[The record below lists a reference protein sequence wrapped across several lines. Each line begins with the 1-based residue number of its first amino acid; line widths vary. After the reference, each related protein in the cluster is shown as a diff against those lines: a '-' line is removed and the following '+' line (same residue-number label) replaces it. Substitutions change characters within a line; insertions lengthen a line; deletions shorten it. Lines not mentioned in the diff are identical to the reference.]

1 MIGFS
6 SDDEGYYMKCRLCL
20 AVMVWL
26 VFSLGNL
33 VSAGDLKERLPSAGE
48 LADFKIMDKPATYH
62 PANLWNYIN
71 GGASIYLAYDF
82 EELVTFTTIHRTSE
96 LEIVVDIYDMGK
108 PINAYG
114 IYSVERC
121 PDGKPIKWG
130 CDGSLCGGALYFWQD
145 RYYVKLMP
153 YYITPRADELLPKLA
168 GIISRKLPDVQVLPR
183 QLAVFPQDGRIK
195 NSDRYIKKDI
205 LGQDYFQ
212 NGFRMEYDLK
222 GHQYTILLIEG
233 ATPQETD
240 LNLKRYRAYLDES
253 GKVSEKISGLGEQAF
268 LGKDRFYGTVIFARK
283 KRFIIGVLGL
293 KDVQGARNIIKTM
306 FGKLYGW

>member
-1 MIGFS
+1 MF
-6 SDDEGYYMKCRLCL
+6 CL
-20 AVMVWL
+20 VI
-26 VFSLGNL
+26 SLSNL
-33 VSAGDLKERLPSAGE
+33 ASAGDLKEKLPSAGE
-48 LADFKIMDKPATYH
+48 LDDFKIMEKPAMYH
-62 PANLWNYIN
+62 PGNLWRYVN

-82 EELVTFTTIHRTSE
+82 EELITFTTIHKNSE
-96 LEIVVDIYDMGK
+96 IEIAVDIYDMGK

-114 IYSVERC
+114 IYSVQRS

-130 CDGSLCGGALYFWQD
+130 CDGSLSGGALYFWQD

-153 YYITPRADELLPKLA
+153 YYITPRADELLAELA

-183 QLAVFPQDGRIK
+183 QLDVFPQDSRIK

-212 NGFRMEYDLK
+212 NGFRVEYELE
-222 GHQYTILLIEG
+222 GQQYTILLIEG
-233 ATPQETD
+233 RTSEETA

-253 GKVSEKISGLGEQAF
+253 DNLSEKISGLGEESF
-268 LGKDRFYGTVIFARK
+268 LSEDRFYGTVIFARK

-293 KDVQGARNIIKTM
+293 KDVQAASNIIKTM
-306 FGKLYGW
+306 FGKLSS